1 MTPILSNNNNEDKY
15 TLDRVYD
22 EIGDGLTQK
31 IMAYV
36 NAIGRTSG
44 AFFTCSFAFLILKQ
58 NYLCSYDG
66 G

>member
-1 MTPILSNNNNEDKY
+1 MAETDSATTPILNSNDEGNY
-15 TLDRVYD
+15 TLDKAYD

-44 AFFTCSFAFLILKQ
+44 AFFTCSFAFLILE
-58 NYLCSYDG
+58 
-66 G
+66 